1 MSGQLQKKFFLS
13 SYEHSKC
20 VKCNQ
25 PATMVDYRESVY
37 LSFNEHMLDKEY
49 ANCTSESSEGVSKNR
64 QKKKSA
70 NFETIILLQSNNL
83 NKAKTFQ

>member
-37 LSFNEHMLDKEY
+37 LSFNERMLDKEY

-64 QKKKSA
+64 QKKKKRSLP
-70 NFETIILLQSNNL
+70 ILKL
-83 NKAKTFQ
+83 